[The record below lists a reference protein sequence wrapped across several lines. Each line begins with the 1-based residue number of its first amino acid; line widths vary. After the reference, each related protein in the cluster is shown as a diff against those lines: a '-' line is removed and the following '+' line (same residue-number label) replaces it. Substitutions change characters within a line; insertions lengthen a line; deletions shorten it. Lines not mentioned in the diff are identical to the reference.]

1 MRDRLPG
8 ALRRAL
14 RPRSFGLRA
23 RTLPVSEHWGYDRG
37 TPIDRWYIER
47 FLGDH
52 RGDIRGRVLEVKD
65 DSYTVRFGTGVLQSV
80 VLDVDPANS
89 RADVLAD
96 LADARGMA
104 DESYDCIILTQ
115 TLQLIYRAADAIE
128 HSHRMLVPGG
138 VLLVTVP
145 ALSRVVLGHPLLV
158 DHWRFTQA
166 SCRALF
172 GGPFRNGSVAVET
185 YGNAVAGAGFL
196 LGYAAEELS
205 SRELDVVDERFPVVV
220 AVRAVRA

>member
-1 MRDRLPG
+1 MRDRLPN
-8 ALRRAL
+8 AVRRAL

-47 FLGDH
+47 FLGSH
-52 RGDIRGRVLEVKD
+52 RADIRGRVLEIKD
-65 DSYTVRFGTGVLQSV
+65 DSYTARFGTAVLQSD

-89 RADVLAD
+89 RANVVAD
-96 LADARGMA
+96 LADAKGIA
-104 DESYDCIILTQ
+104 DESYDCIVLTQ
-115 TLQLIYRAADAIE
+115 TLQLIYRAADAVE

-145 ALSRVVLGHPLLV
+145 AVSRVVLGSPMLV
-158 DHWRFTQA
+158 DHWRFTEA

-172 GGPFRNGSVAVET
+172 GVPFRDGSVEVET
-185 YGNAVAGAGFL
+185 YGNALAGAGFL

-205 SRELDVVDERFPVVV
+205 SRELDAVDERFPVIV